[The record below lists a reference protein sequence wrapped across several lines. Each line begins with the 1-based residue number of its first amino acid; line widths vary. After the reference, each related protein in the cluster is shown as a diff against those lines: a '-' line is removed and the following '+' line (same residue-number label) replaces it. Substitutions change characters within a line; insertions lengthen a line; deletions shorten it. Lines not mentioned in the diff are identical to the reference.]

1 MGVTRLERKG
11 RKNKTVAKVR
21 VATIKRLKSKITVE
35 SPNKEESGVVI
46 GDVMEVLS
54 SINSKPA
61 AKTKK
66 EAAPKAE
73 KKAATASAPAQEA
86 SADKL
91 TKIEGIGPKMAGVFT
106 EAGVST
112 FKALSEKTP
121 EELRAILDAAEGNYA
136 AHNPGTWPEQA
147 KMAAEGKWD
156 ELKKWQDELDG
167 GK

>member
-1 MGVTRLERKG
+1 LGYPLF
-11 RKNKTVAKVR
+11 
-21 VATIKRLKSKITVE
+21 KRLKSKITIE

-54 SINSKPA
+54 GMKSKPA
-61 AKTKK
+61 KAKK
-66 EAAPKAE
+66 EAAAPKAD
-73 KKAATASAPAQEA
+73 KKESTATAAA
-86 SADKL
+86 SKASEDKL
-91 TKIEGIGPKMAGVFT
+91 TKIEGIGPKMASVFT

-112 FKALSEKTP
+112 FKALSDKTP
-121 EELRAILDAAEGNYA
+121 EELRAILDAAEGNFA
-136 AHNPGTWPEQA
+136 AHDPGTWPEQA